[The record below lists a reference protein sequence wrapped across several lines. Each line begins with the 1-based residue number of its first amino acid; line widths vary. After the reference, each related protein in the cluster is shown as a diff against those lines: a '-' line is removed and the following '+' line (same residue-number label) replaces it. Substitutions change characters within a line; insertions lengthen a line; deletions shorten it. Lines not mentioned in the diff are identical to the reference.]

1 MTILLASINADLV
14 CVEIL
19 GFIARPPRLRHQVG
33 LQVKQ
38 TFGWEVL
45 LRRSCYQPVIGGEN
59 ITGPTGHYPKRLA
72 KLLADGFEKQFKIEY
87 DKAPKPKDV
96 FSFCS

>member
-1 MTILLASINADLV
+1 MQIWFAWKSWASSQGHQDCVIKLDCKLSRLLDGKFCSGDRA
-14 CVEIL
+14 
-19 GFIARPPRLRHQVG
+19 H
-33 LQVKQ
+33 
-38 TFGWEVL
+38 
-45 LRRSCYQPVIGGEN
+45 QPVIGGEN